1 PLLVTGKTMK
11 IRAIVAASALFC
23 SASYAALPETVT
35 VGTDGSYV
43 PFAQVNADG
52 SLGGFE
58 VDVVRNLCERAKVK
72 CVFTNQ
78 SFDALI
84 PSLQS
89 HKIDIISGWLL
100 KTPTRERVVAFS
112 NTYAIV
118 NNRFIAKKGSNITIS
133 PEGLKGKTIA
143 IEGGSAQDSFLTK
156 TYGNTVNIKRYTGQ
170 GDPFLDLKNG
180 RVDLTFGYTVQTDEA
195 FLKLGDNS
203 KNFEYIGP
211 SFTGSNDPTL
221 GAGVGLGFR
230 KDESELREAFNRAI
244 AAAKADG
251 TFTKVSMKYFGH
263 DITAAR

>member
-1 PLLVTGKTMK
+1 MK
-11 IRAIVAASALFC
+11 IKAIVAASALIC
-23 SASYAALPETVT
+23 STSYAALPETVT

-43 PFAQVNADG
+43 PFALVNADG
-52 SLGGFE
+52 SIGGFE
-58 VDVVRNLCERAKVK
+58 VDVVKNLCERVKVK
-72 CVFTNQ
+72 CVFSNQ
-78 SFDALI
+78 SFDSLI

-89 HKIDIISGWLL
+89 HKIDVISGWLL

-112 NTYAIV
+112 DIYAKV

-156 TYGNTVNIKRYTGQ
+156 TYSSANIKRYTGQ

-180 RVDLTFGYTVQTDEA
+180 RVDLSFGYTVQTDEA
-195 FLKLGDNS
+195 FLKLGDNA

-211 SFTGSNDPTL
+211 SFTGANDPAL

-230 KDESELREAFNRAI
+230 KDDSELREAFNRAI

-263 DITAAR
+263 DITAGQ

>member
-1 PLLVTGKTMK
+1 MK
-11 IRAIVAASALFC
+11 IKAIVAASALVCSVLAC
-23 SASYAALPETVT
+23 SASHAALPATVT

-52 SLGGFE
+52 SIGGFE
-58 VDVVRNLCERAKVK
+58 VDVVRNLCERVKVK
-72 CVFTNQ
+72 CVFANQ
-78 SFDALI
+78 SFDSLI

-112 NTYAIV
+112 DTYAVV

-156 TYGNTVNIKRYTGQ
+156 TYGSTTNIKRYTGQ

-195 FLKLGDNS
+195 FLKLADNS
-203 KNFEYIGP
+203 KNFQYIGP
-211 SFTGSNDPTL
+211 SFTGANDPAL

-230 KDESELREAFNRAI
+230 KDDSELREAFNHAI